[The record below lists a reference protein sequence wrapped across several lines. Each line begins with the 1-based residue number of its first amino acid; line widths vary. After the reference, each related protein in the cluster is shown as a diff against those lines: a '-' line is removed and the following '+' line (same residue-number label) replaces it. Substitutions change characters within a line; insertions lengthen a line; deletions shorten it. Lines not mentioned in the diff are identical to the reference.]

1 MLIPIVYY
9 QCVCM
14 FNEFVCAC
22 TCFLLSCLPERKQTL
37 VDAETRSAVR
47 LQKSQY
53 CKQTW
58 LLSSYRMKY
67 LPRRWHIN
75 IPLTRI
81 QAVRRLNLLQFNLT
95 NICPAT
101 IHIQT
106 VLRWLG
112 HRLDD
117 RVIGVRFPVETHVAQ
132 IVSGAHQ
139 WAAGSLYSGVKQP
152 ERLADNSHLE
162 PRLRKHGAIF
172 LLLHTRPWQVLNQ
185 A

>member
-1 MLIPIVYY
+1 VGWTLWLKHGDKQKIPALAGNGILDRGHPHYRLIHPPRISFVVMHFTQTLLKKKKTSCTPHHHLSTSCKCSCVHVMLIPIVYY

-22 TCFLLSCLPERKQTL
+22 TCFLLSCLPKRKQTL

-67 LPRRWHIN
+67 LLRRWHIN

-95 NICPAT
+95 NFYPAT
-101 IHIQT
+101 AHTQT
-106 VLRWLG
+106 VLR
-112 HRLDD
+112 
-117 RVIGVRFPVETHVAQ
+117 
-132 IVSGAHQ
+132 
-139 WAAGSLYSGVKQP
+139 
-152 ERLADNSHLE
+152 
-162 PRLRKHGAIF
+162 
-172 LLLHTRPWQVLNQ
+172 
-185 A
+185 